1 MRCVTNLTGAEMDN
15 EILVREFRKIVR
27 ILKREQGRVALFM
40 LKSADT
46 DISDY
51 WNVIVS
57 TPDYDSLT
65 AKKAL
70 KHLIP
75 VLRNNLSREV
85 LRRIIRLTVL
95 KTDDPFTKGMNR
107 TFDVRNS
114 EKYIRSSVVSGIYIE
129 NAVIFESASV
139 TSVVKVGHKKKNSQN
154 KMAGLS
160 AI

>member
-1 MRCVTNLTGAEMDN
+1 MDN
-15 EILVREFRKIVR
+15 EILLEEFRKIVR
-27 ILKREQGRVALFM
+27 ILRREQRRMALFM
-40 LKSADT
+40 LKS
-46 DISDY
+46 DIESY

-57 TPDYDSLT
+57 TPEYDSLT

-70 KHLIP
+70 KHLISI
-75 VLRNNLSREV
+75 LRSNLSREV

>member
-1 MRCVTNLTGAEMDN
+1 LARCVTNLTGAEMDN
-15 EILVREFRKIVR
+15 EILVEEFRKIVR
-27 ILKREQGRVALFM
+27 ILRREQGRMALFM
-40 LKSADT
+40 LKS
-46 DISDY
+46 DIESY

-57 TPDYDSLT
+57 TPEYDSLT
-65 AKKAL
+65 SKKAL

-95 KTDDPFTKGMNR
+95 KTDDPFTNGINR
-107 TFDVRNS
+107 AFNVRGS
-114 EKYIRSSVVSGIYIE
+114 EKYIQSSVVSGIYIE

-139 TSVVKVGHKKKNSQN
+139 PSVVKTGHKKKNSQN
-154 KMAGLS
+154 NMAGLS

>member
-1 MRCVTNLTGAEMDN
+1 M
-15 EILVREFRKIVR
+15 
-27 ILKREQGRVALFM
+27 ALFM

-46 DISDY
+46 DIPDY

-65 AKKAL
+65 TKKAL

-85 LRRIIRLTVL
+85 LGRIIRLTVL

-114 EKYIRSSVVSGIYIE
+114 EKYIHSSVVSGIHIE
-129 NAVIFESASV
+129 NAIIFESASV
-139 TSVVKVGHKKKNSQN
+139 PSVVKVGHKKNSQN